1 MSKKHKKRHAP
12 NRFQTGRHGGCEA
25 LLYEFRERS
34 PNTTSPNAPEFADQ
48 DEPQTTRIA
57 ASNLDE
63 ALKYLRWHQPRFV
76 IDSIQ
81 NLGLIIMVSGSSL
94 N

>member
-1 MSKKHKKRHAP
+1 MSKKHKKRHGP
-12 NRFQTGRHGGCEA
+12 NRFRTGRHGGCEA

-34 PNTTSPNAPEFADQ
+34 PNATSNAPEFADP

-57 ASNLDE
+57 ASTLDE
-63 ALKYLRWHQPRFV
+63 ALKYLRWDQPRFV

-94 N
+94 D

>member
-25 LLYEFRERS
+25 LLYEFLERS
-34 PNTTSPNAPEFADQ
+34 PNTTSANAPEFADQ

>member
-1 MSKKHKKRHAP
+1 MSKKHKKRHGP

-25 LLYEFRERS
+25 VLYEFSERS
-34 PNTTSPNAPEFADQ
+34 SNATSSNTPEFTNR

-57 ASNLDE
+57 ASTLDE
-63 ALKYLRWHQPRFV
+63 ALKYLRWDQPRFV

-94 N
+94 D

>member
-1 MSKKHKKRHAP
+1 MSKKHKKRRVP

-34 PNTTSPNAPEFADQ
+34 PNTTLPNAPEFADQ

-63 ALKYLRWHQPRFV
+63 ALKYLRSDQPRFV

>member
-1 MSKKHKKRHAP
+1 MSKKRRKRRAP

-34 PNTTSPNAPEFADQ
+34 PNATSDAPEFPSR

-57 ASNLDE
+57 ASTLDE
-63 ALKYLRWHQPRFV
+63 ALKYLRWDQPRFV

-81 NLGLIIMVSGSSL
+81 NLGLIVMISGSSL
-94 N
+94 D

>member
-34 PNTTSPNAPEFADQ
+34 PNAASSAPELADP

-63 ALKYLRWHQPRFV
+63 ALKYLRWSQPRFV

>member
-1 MSKKHKKRHAP
+1 MSKKHKKRRVP

-25 LLYEFRERS
+25 LRYKFRERS
-34 PNTTSPNAPEFADQ
+34 PNATSNAPEFADG

-57 ASNLDE
+57 ASTLDE
-63 ALKYLRWHQPRFV
+63 TLKYLRSDQPRFV
-76 IDSIQ
+76 IDSIR

-94 N
+94 D